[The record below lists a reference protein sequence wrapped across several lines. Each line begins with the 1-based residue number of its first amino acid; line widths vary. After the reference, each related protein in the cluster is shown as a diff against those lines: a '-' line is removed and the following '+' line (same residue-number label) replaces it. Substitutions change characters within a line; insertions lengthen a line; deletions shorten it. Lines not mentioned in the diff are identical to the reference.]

1 MFETEPARCEHA
13 SQVEVTIY
21 HLLLAEEVSVGAAVL
36 HGDAV
41 AFAAHAVARHGDGA
55 VVVGQGGV
63 LQHGHVPQEGVRTLL
78 CLQTNTRGVLFS
90 FFSFFNSF
98 FADSLDATSPLKDP
112 NRNTYH
118 EK

>member
-78 CLQTNTRGVLFS
+78 CLQTNTRGVFFPFFLFLIC
-90 FFSFFNSF
+90 
-98 FADSLDATSPLKDP
+98 SLLIRWLLSRP
-112 NRNTYH
+112 
-118 EK
+118 